1 MIKKYGFIIILLL
14 SEYRITYADA
24 FPKSLEDLG
33 GPVLSLELIGC
44 FEYGFADNGSVLL
57 WGGGAAVFSPFGLSL
72 RGGPEA
78 AVELRHYFVPKKNK
92 IWSVSFYS
100 GVAYNFIGEQ
110 YGAFTPGLKLTRKKT
125 ISPLIKSEPYISLSY
140 PFYFE
145 GGHPL
150 LPFLTFGYRFVFEK
164 KVLRYYTGLN

>member
-1 MIKKYGFIIILLL
+1 MIKKCSFIIILLL
-14 SEYRITYADA
+14 SAYRVMFADA

-33 GPVLSLELIGC
+33 GPVLSIELLGS
-44 FEYGFADNGSVLL
+44 FEYDFAGKKGLL
-57 WGGGAAVFSPFGLSL
+57 IWGGGAAVLSPFGPTL

-78 AVELRHYFVPKKNK
+78 ALEIRHYFAPKKNK
-92 IWSVSFYS
+92 IWSVSLYS

-110 YGAFTPGLKLTRKKT
+110 YGAFTPGLKLTRKKM
-125 ISPLIKSEPYISLSY
+125 ISPLIQSEPYISLSY

-164 KVLRYYTGLN
+164 KKD